1 MKLKKFTAVALA
13 SALSLGLLSACG
25 SNANETP
32 SAGSDDNNTEAVTIK
47 IGATPAPHAE
57 ILEVVKPIL
66 AEQNINLEITVFNDY
81 VTPNTAVEDGSL
93 DANYFQ
99 HITYM
104 NGFNESDGT
113 HLVSVGN
120 VHYEPLGLYAGK
132 ASTVADLTDGAQ
144 IAVPNDTT
152 NEARALL
159 LLQENGIITLK
170 DGAGITAT
178 KNDIV
183 ENPYNVEI
191 VETEAAQIPNILQD
205 VDYAVINSNYAI
217 NAGLNPVAEGSA
229 SAYANIL
236 AVKEGN
242 ESSPKVLALIAA
254 LESQQV
260 VDYINEKY
268 DGSVVSTVDT
278 PTDGFDATV
287 DYDALAGETI
297 SIAASPTP
305 HAEILEVVKEIL
317 AEKNITLDIQVY
329 NDYVV
334 PNTVVD
340 AN

>member
-32 SAGSDDNNTEAVTIK
+32 SAGSDNNTEAVTIK

-66 AEQNINLEITVFNDY
+66 AEQNINLEITVFNDN

-159 LLQENGIITLK
+159 LLQQEGLITLK
-170 DGAGITAT
+170 EGAGINAT
-178 KNDIV
+178 KADIV
-183 ENPYNVEI
+183 ENPKNLDI
-191 VETEAAQIPNILQD
+191 VELEANQLPVRLQD
-205 VDYAVINSNYAI
+205 VDMAVINGNYAI
-217 NAGLNPVAEGSA
+217 DAGLNVADALAIEDSEGEA
-229 SAYANIL
+229 GTAYANVL
-236 AVKEGN
+236 VVKEGHEN
-242 ESSPKVLALIAA
+242 DDAIQALYTA
-254 LESQQV
+254 LCSDEV
-260 VDYINEKY
+260 RTYME
-268 DGSVVSTVDT
+268 
-278 PTDGFDATV
+278 
-287 DYDALAGETI
+287 ETYGG
-297 SIAASPTP
+297 A
-305 HAEILEVVKEIL
+305 
-317 AEKNITLDIQVY
+317 
-329 NDYVV
+329 VV
-334 PNTVVD
+334 PLF
-340 AN
+340 